1 MCSSDLGCLHFGLG
15 TGSVNYNNYCGDYTP
30 DPLPQYNY
38 TLFPFWTDLI
48 RDNNSKMLAK
58 NFSDKAVFGWYDMKE
73 YSRASDNSFEVILWA
88 NDSFEFRYGA
98 LDIINHDVLIGEVGS
113 GSSEIYQYL
122 YHDKCNTGS
131 TNTSDCVNTTWNDS
145 SSNAMLENGGSLF
158 GSGSGNGVDCSNPL
172 NDYSCTGYWEAYD
185 DQQSDDDPQY
195 APFCAG
201 YRFEQD
207 VGYFIIEEEYAY
219 GISQEV
225 HMGYEEPIDIFY
237 NDLYTSNEQHN
248 SFPEYDYYEPQELF
262 LVSTFEE
269 PLPFELHPLPEI
281 VPLEEFLQ
289 VQTYDEIII
298 TEIREPQEEMFI
310 TFQEFEELFEEE
322 RLVEEERI
330 EETRKQNELISSL
343 PSGILVFY
351 EGTDH
356 YKLSLEQYEK
366 VCNATKII
374 PQRAIMGA
382 NFLNFRAHH
391 IYTIN
396 GNKID
401 ETFVKWNKE
410 NNKCFAG
417 FTVSGNN
424 GGVDE
429 KITVD
434 GEVLNFLSTG
444 IDTRVYF
451 IKNF

>member
-1 MCSSDLGCLHFGLG
+1 M
-15 TGSVNYNNYCGDYTP
+15 
-30 DPLPQYNY
+30 
-38 TLFPFWTDLI
+38 
-48 RDNNSKMLAK
+48 
-58 NFSDKAVFGWYDMKE
+58 
-73 YSRASDNSFEVILWA
+73 
-88 NDSFEFRYGA
+88 
-98 LDIINHDVLIGEVGS
+98 
-113 GSSEIYQYL
+113 
-122 YHDKCNTGS
+122 
-131 TNTSDCVNTTWNDS
+131 
-145 SSNAMLENGGSLF
+145 
-158 GSGSGNGVDCSNPL
+158 
-172 NDYSCTGYWEAYD
+172 
-185 DQQSDDDPQY
+185 
-195 APFCAG
+195 
-201 YRFEQD
+201 
-207 VGYFIIEEEYAY
+207 
-219 GISQEV
+219 
-225 HMGYEEPIDIFY
+225 
-237 NDLYTSNEQHN
+237 SNEN
-248 SFPEYDYYEPQELF
+248 YFKAIKE
-262 LVSTFEE
+262 
-269 PLPFELHPLPEI
+269 LPEAI
-281 VPLEEFLQ
+281 KQLGGLATIIMIIFLSFF
-289 VQTYDEIII
+289 VLNIIFGEGDE
-298 TEIREPQEEMFI
+298 
-310 TFQEFEELFEEE
+310 
-322 RLVEEERI
+322 LVAKMKIEEERI

-424 GGVDE
+424 VGVDE
-429 KITVD
+429 KITVN